1 MSLFG
6 SIQMASNSLQA
17 NQIGLQVVGQNI
29 ANASTPGYSREQ
41 VVFEPG
47 PTQQDGA
54 LLLGTGVLVQ
64 GVQPQI
70 NQYLNESLWNSNSA
84 AANATTQQSTY
95 QSLEQS
101 LNALGS
107 DNINSQLNDF
117 VASIQNVLNQPGSTS
132 MQNLAV
138 LQGGSLAST
147 ITGLSQQ
154 VGQMQSNLDQQVVG
168 SVDSINTL
176 VQQIGSL
183 NVQIG
188 QLQGGLGG
196 ASNAVGL
203 VDQQNEAISQLSQL
217 INVQIEP
224 QAGGEVNIYVGGNYL
239 VYNGTTQA
247 LATTQSS
254 QNGVTIS
261 TPIFASTKSPVDAT
275 GGELAGEIAS
285 RDTILGGF
293 QTSLNQFAGTLAFE
307 FNKIYSSGQ
316 GTTGYQSLTSTQTIS
331 NASAP
336 LEDAGLPFT
345 PVSGS
350 FDVQVYDSQTGQTQ
364 TTQIPVSLNGLND
377 NDTSLNSLVQS
388 LNGVSGLSASIT
400 PSGQLSLATTSSN
413 LSFAFSNDTSG
424 VLAAVGLNTFFTG
437 SNAQDLNVN
446 PVLTNDPTKFAASQ
460 GGIGVDTNNAQAM
473 AGFLTQPLSSAGG
486 ATITD
491 LSNQLTSDVTESSAQ
506 ATSTANG
513 LTNYQTTL
521 QGQQLA
527 VSGVNIDEET
537 VNMLSYQ
544 RAYQASAKYISTIN
558 SLLQTLIQL

>member
-6 SIQMASNSLQA
+6 SIQLAGNSLQA
-17 NQIGLQVVGQNI
+17 NQIALQVVGQNI

-41 VVFEPG
+41 VEFAAG

-54 LLLGTGVLVQ
+54 LLLGTGVSIQ

-70 NQYLNESLWNSNSA
+70 NQYLNDSVWNSNSA
-84 AANATTQQSTY
+84 ASNATTQQSTY

-107 DNINSQLNDF
+107 DNINSQLNSF

-147 ITGLSQQ
+147 INGLAQQ
-154 VGQMQSNLDQQVVG
+154 VSQMQSNLDQQVVG
-168 SVDSINTL
+168 SVASINQI

-183 NVQIG
+183 NTQIG
-188 QLQGGLGG
+188 ELQGGLGG

-203 VDQQNEAISQLSQL
+203 EDQRNEAINNLSQL
-217 INVQIEP
+217 VNVQIEP
-224 QAGGEVNIYVGGNYL
+224 QADGEVNIYVGGNYL
-239 VYNGTTQA
+239 VYNGETQA
-247 LATTQSS
+247 LTTTQSS
-254 QNGVTIS
+254 ENGVTIS
-261 TPIFASTKSPVDAT
+261 TPEFAATKSPLDAT
-275 GGELAGEIAS
+275 GGEIAGQIAS

-307 FNKIYSSGQ
+307 FNKIFSSGQ
-316 GTTGYQSLTSTQTIS
+316 GTTGYQSLTSTQSVTS
-331 NASAP
+331 ATAP

-364 TTQIPVSLNGLND
+364 TTQIPVSLNGLSD
-377 NDTSLNSLVQS
+377 NDTTLNSLVQS
-388 LNGVSGLSASIT
+388 LNGVSGLSATINA
-400 PSGQLSLATTSSN
+400 SGQLSLNTTSSN

-437 SNAQDLNVN
+437 SNAQNLAVN
-446 PVLTNDPTKFAASQ
+446 PVLSNDPTKFAASQ

-506 ATSTANG
+506 ATSLASG
-513 LTNYQTTL
+513 LTNYQSTL

-558 SLLQTLIQL
+558 ELLQTLIQL

>member
-6 SIQMASNSLQA
+6 SIQLAGNALKA
-17 NQIGLQVVGQNI
+17 NQIALQVVGQNI

-41 VVFEPG
+41 VIFTPG

-54 LLLGTGVLVQ
+54 LLLGTGVIVQ

-70 NQYLNESLWNSNSA
+70 NEFLNESVWNSNSA
-84 AANATTQQSTY
+84 ASSATTQQSTY

-147 ITGLSQQ
+147 INGLAQQ
-154 VGQMQSNLDQQVVG
+154 VSQMQSNLDQQVVG
-168 SVDSINTL
+168 SVDNINQL

-183 NVQIG
+183 NTQIG
-188 QLQGGLGG
+188 QLEGGLGG
-196 ASNAVGL
+196 ASNADGL
-203 VDQQNEAISQLSQL
+203 IDQQNEAINQLSQL
-217 INVQIEP
+217 VNVQVEP
-224 QAGGEVNIYVGGNYL
+224 QAGGETNIYVGGNYL
-239 VYNGTTQA
+239 VFNGQTQA
-247 LATTQSS
+247 LTTTQSIVD
-254 QNGVTIS
+254 GVTVS
-261 TPIFASTKSPVDAT
+261 TPVFASTKTPLDAT
-275 GGELAGEIAS
+275 GGQLAGEIAS

-307 FNKIYSSGQ
+307 FNKVFSSGQ
-316 GTTGYQSLTSTQTIS
+316 GTTGYQSLMSTQAIS
-331 NASAP
+331 NAAAP

-350 FDVQVYDSQTGQTQ
+350 FDLQVINSQTGQTQ
-364 TTQIPVSLNGLND
+364 TTQIPVALNGLND
-377 NDTSLNSLVQS
+377 NDTTLSSLVQS
-388 LNGVSGLSASIT
+388 INGVSGLSASIT
-400 PSGQLSLATTSSN
+400 PAGKLSLATTSPN

-424 VLAAVGLNTFFTG
+424 LLAAMGLNTFFTG
-437 SNAQDLNVN
+437 SNAGDLAVN
-446 PVLTNDPTKFAASQ
+446 PVLSNDPTKFAASQ

-486 ATITD
+486 STITD

-506 ATSTANG
+506 ATSVANG
-513 LTNYQTTL
+513 LTSYQTTL

-544 RAYQASAKYISTIN
+544 RAYQASAKYVSTIN
-558 SLLQTLIQL
+558 ELLQTLIQL

>member
-6 SIQMASNSLQA
+6 SIQLAGNSLQA
-17 NQIGLQVVGQNI
+17 NQIALQVVGQNI

-41 VVFEPG
+41 VEFAAG

-54 LLLGTGVLVQ
+54 LLLGTGVSIQ

-70 NQYLNESLWNSNSA
+70 NQYLNDSVWNSNSA
-84 AANATTQQSTY
+84 ASNATTQQSTY

-107 DNINSQLNDF
+107 DNINSQLNSF

-147 ITGLSQQ
+147 INGLAQQ
-154 VGQMQSNLDQQVVG
+154 VSQMQSNLDQQVVG
-168 SVDSINTL
+168 SVASINQI

-183 NVQIG
+183 NTQIG
-188 QLQGGLGG
+188 ELQGGLGG

-203 VDQQNEAISQLSQL
+203 EDQRNEAINNLSQL
-217 INVQIEP
+217 VNVQIEP
-224 QAGGEVNIYVGGNYL
+224 QADGEVNIYVGGNYL
-239 VYNGTTQA
+239 VYNGETQA
-247 LATTQSS
+247 LTTTQSS
-254 QNGVTIS
+254 ENGVTIS
-261 TPIFASTKSPVDAT
+261 TPEFAATKSPLDAT
-275 GGELAGEIAS
+275 GGEIAGQIAS

-307 FNKIYSSGQ
+307 FNKIFSSGQ
-316 GTTGYQSLTSTQTIS
+316 GTTGYQSLTSTQSVTS
-331 NASAP
+331 TTAP

-364 TTQIPVSLNGLND
+364 TTQIPVSLNGLSD
-377 NDTSLNSLVQS
+377 NDTTLNSLVQS
-388 LNGVSGLSASIT
+388 LNGVSGLSATINA
-400 PSGQLSLATTSSN
+400 SGQLSLNTTSSN

-437 SNAQDLNVN
+437 SNAQNLAVN
-446 PVLTNDPTKFAASQ
+446 PVLSNDPTKFAASQ

-506 ATSTANG
+506 ATSLASG
-513 LTNYQTTL
+513 LTNYQSTL

-558 SLLQTLIQL
+558 ELLQTLIQL

>member
-1 MSLFG
+1 
-6 SIQMASNSLQA
+6 
-17 NQIGLQVVGQNI
+17 VV
-29 ANASTPGYSREQ
+29 
-41 VVFEPG
+41 
-47 PTQQDGA
+47 
-54 LLLGTGVLVQ
+54 VQ

-70 NQYLNESLWNSNSA
+70 NQFLNDSLWNSNSGA
-84 AANATTQQSTY
+84 ASATTQQSTY

-154 VGQMQSNLDQQVVG
+154 VSQMQSNLDQQVVG
-168 SVDSINTL
+168 SVDSINQL
-176 VQQIGSL
+176 IQQIATL
-183 NVQIG
+183 NTQIS

-217 INVQIEP
+217 VNVQVEP
-224 QAGGEVNIYVGGNYL
+224 QPGGEVNIYVGGNYL
-239 VYNGTTQA
+239 VYNGETQA
-247 LATTQSS
+247 LTTTQTSS
-254 QNGVTIS
+254 NGITVS
-261 TPIFASTKSPVDAT
+261 TPVFASTKSPLDAT

-293 QTSLNQFAGTLAFE
+293 QTTLNQFAGTLAFE
-307 FNKIYSSGQ
+307 FNKIFSSGQ
-316 GTTGYQSLTSTQTIS
+316 GTTGYQSLTSTQSVSST
-331 NASAP
+331 SAP

-364 TTQIPVSLNGLND
+364 TTQIPVSLNGLSD
-377 NDTSLNSLVQS
+377 NDTTLNSLVKS
-388 LNGVSGLSASIT
+388 LNGVSGLSAAIT
-400 PSGQLSLATTSSN
+400 PSGQLSLTTTSSN
-413 LSFAFSNDTSG
+413 LSFAFSDDTSG
-424 VLAAVGLNTFFTG
+424 LLAAVGLNTFFTG
-437 SNAQDLNVN
+437 SDAQDLAVN

-473 AGFLTQPLSSAGG
+473 AGFLTQPLSTAGG

-491 LSNQLTSDVTESSAQ
+491 LSNQLTSNVTESSAQ
-506 ATSTANG
+506 ATSVANG
-513 LTNYQTTL
+513 LTSYQTTL

-537 VNMLSYQ
+537 VDMLSYQ
-544 RAYQASAKYISTIN
+544 RAYQASAKYISTIDQ
-558 SLLQTLIQL
+558 LLETLIQL